1 MIVAVQ
7 EGKMEGELKERIWR
21 LENGARVINA
31 ASWLQKQMLY
41 CCREL
46 EVSQISELGG

>member
-7 EGKMEGELKERIWR
+7 EGKKAGELKERIWR

-31 ASWLQKQMLY
+31 ASWLQKQNVIAVGNWKF
-41 CCREL
+41 RK
-46 EVSQISELGG
+46 